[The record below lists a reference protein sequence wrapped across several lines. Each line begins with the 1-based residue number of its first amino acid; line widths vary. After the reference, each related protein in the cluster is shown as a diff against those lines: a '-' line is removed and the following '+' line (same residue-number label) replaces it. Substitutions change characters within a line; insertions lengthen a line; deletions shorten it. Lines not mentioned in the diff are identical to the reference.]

1 MTEFEAAVEA
11 ARREYDA
18 TQYANQMQ
26 IRLEHILLI
35 VDVVAESAEEGTL
48 MPPAWIASMMD
59 TIKRDVETCQ
69 RNLNHIR

>member
-18 TQYANQMQ
+18 TQYANQMR

-35 VDVVAESAEEGTL
+35 VDVVTESAEEGTL
-48 MPPAWIASMMD
+48 PSTWVASMMD

-69 RNLNHIR
+69 RNLKHIR

>member
-18 TQYANQMQ
+18 TQYANQMR

-35 VDVVAESAEEGTL
+35 VDVVAESAEEGTP

-59 TIKRDVETCQ
+59 IIKRDVETCQ
-69 RNLNHIR
+69 RNLDHIR